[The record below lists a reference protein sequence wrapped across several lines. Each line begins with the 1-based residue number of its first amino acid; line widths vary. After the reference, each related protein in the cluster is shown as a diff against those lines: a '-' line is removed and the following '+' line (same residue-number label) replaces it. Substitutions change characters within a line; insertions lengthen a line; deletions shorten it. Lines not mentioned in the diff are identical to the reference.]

1 MKTDKTLVSIGFFWL
16 TTITLI
22 VLLVTLT
29 FTGCAFWD
37 GFTRG
42 ITEGSGGEAIL
53 VTAGEVTGK
62 VVRDSVPLLPS
73 PWREIVVGCLAGV
86 TGWLASARK
95 RKVR

>member
-1 MKTDKTLVSIGFFWL
+1 MNKKASVLFLVSML
-16 TTITLI
+16 
-22 VLLVTLT
+22 LLVV
-29 FTGCAFWD
+29 TGCAFWD

-42 ITEGSGGEAIL
+42 LSGTSGEVIL
-53 VTAGEVTGK
+53 GTAGEVAGETVK
-62 VVRDSVPLLPS
+62 NSVPLLPS